1 MAFFGNILGNV
12 KKCVLF
18 SYKYVIKIP
27 LLYEIQPFDN
37 TEKVYESNSGHTIET
52 RSKESPDWLSFSKF
66 QFFLKIMIHMANTFK
81 VRIIC
86 LYIYKDKV
94 NVMY

>member
-37 TEKVYESNSGHTIET
+37 TEKVYESISGRTVEN
-52 RSKESPDWLSFSKF
+52 W
-66 QFFLKIMIHMANTFK
+66 TFK
-81 VRIIC
+81 RPDYRAIVHF
-86 LYIYKDKV
+86 DEGHV
-94 NVMY
+94 